1 MSFQV
6 VNKNIDNASGQ
17 VVRLDIQ
24 NTIKTV
30 ANNNFGPRNSAGTIL
45 PCEFLADDTTNK
57 LLIRKSSGGDQANPN
72 PTSGTAADFFEIGDL
87 DTANLGLLPKT
98 GGTLTGVLQLPTG
111 SVSAPALTVGDSGT
125 GLFKPSSNVLA
136 VTADGTQKISVNST
150 ATEFF
155 GNATTGAKIRFL
167 EASNNG
173 NSYVELK
180 AADSIS
186 NNLLLTLPTADG
198 TSGQALITNGS
209 GTLSFGVPSAAAA
222 NLVGNTLANGV
233 TASSLTSL
241 GTLTALTVGGNLTVT
256 GNTSFNGHVQMF
268 GNDIYM
274 GNGTIISNDSD
285 GAFSNRS
292 GSNIDHIWHND
303 SNTDSNTGW
312 NFVSDGTYKRTG
324 NAAMQAGSIRCYSQ
338 DAMMLSNPT
347 DRTINDSDQNDPIHF
362 ETVDLEKGGIND
374 SNSKSRITVS
384 QDGIYLITCCLSGS
398 VTTHSHGDGIAIC
411 LRKNGSIFPRESA
424 FPVESFGSQDGMEW
438 AFTFAITEILSD
450 NDYLEVVF
458 RNIEGTVSA
467 TLNKGYFCVT
477 RLH

>member
-30 ANNNFGPRNSAGTIL
+30 ANNNFGSRNSAGTIL
-45 PCEFLADDTTNK
+45 PCEFLADSDTNK

-384 QDGIYLITCCLSGS
+384 QDGIYLITCCLSGQ
-398 VTTHSHGDGIAIC
+398 VNTHSHSDGIAIV